1 MAVFRKGIK
10 IAGHDIRL
18 GFPRDKSLVN
28 VTQDPRL
35 KTRNSAAH
43 GGIGNTENTIGRF
56 TASMNKAE
64 GFARA
69 ARYAVQINLPTSLE
83 KLGIPAIA
91 TSGGNEM
98 SALDQI
104 AEPGVQSRVADLNV
118 LGRQMGQQVNLHC
131 DSITMPGHD
140 LTTTELKTY
149 GPGRQIVSGHAYNG
163 TINASFYADTFL
175 RERHFFER
183 WQKACVDN
191 ITNKVGYYND
201 YVGTMKIMQL
211 SGLQGTP
218 DESDGI
224 GAQPQDAPT
233 YAIECTEVYPEQV
246 GAIEYDY
253 SSANTIVKINV
264 QLQYRSWYNLTT
276 ESINKQPFGD
286 PLQTIHSV
294 KEQDRGIIGGFLN
307 KLPPEL
313 QRAARDVYNT
323 QKQKLP
329 LGKVFKGK
337 IFPPF

>member
-83 KLGIPAIA
+83 KIGINSSTVSA
-91 TSGGNEM
+91 SGG
-98 SALDQI
+98 S
-104 AEPGVQSRVADLNV
+104 SRDKATETTKDLNI

-233 YAIECTEVYPEQV
+233 YAVECTEVYPEQV

-276 ESINKQPFGD
+276 ESINEQPFGD